1 MKPKLVVVVNG
12 ARILEYDRNQ
22 RLPGR
27 QLRFLDD
34 MDARLD
40 GGIRLG
46 EERIASPDLLQR
58 AQYVANTMIN
68 ALFDEQDAVAGAMC
82 TWLANRLPELQQVR
96 AQGNE
101 QDMAI
106 ELVFDRSYEE
116 SASERPIQFFRH

>member
-12 ARILEYDRNQ
+12 AKILEYDRNQ
-22 RLPGR
+22 RLPGL

-34 MDARLD
+34 MDAKLD
-40 GGIRLG
+40 SGIRLG
-46 EERIASPDLLQR
+46 EERIESPDLLQR

-68 ALFDEQDAVAGAMC
+68 ALFDEQDNVAGAMC

-116 SASERPIQFFRH
+116 SAMERPVQFFRN